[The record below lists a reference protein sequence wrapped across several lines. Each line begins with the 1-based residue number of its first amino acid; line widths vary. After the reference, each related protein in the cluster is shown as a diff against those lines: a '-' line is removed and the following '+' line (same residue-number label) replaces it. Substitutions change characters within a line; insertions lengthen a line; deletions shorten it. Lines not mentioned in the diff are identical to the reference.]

1 MISDFPFSSD
11 LSLQKSDTELPLTWG
26 FSAPPP
32 LSNTILYYSREQ
44 IAQTLK
50 NPNESLYP

>member
-26 FSAPPP
+26 FSAPP